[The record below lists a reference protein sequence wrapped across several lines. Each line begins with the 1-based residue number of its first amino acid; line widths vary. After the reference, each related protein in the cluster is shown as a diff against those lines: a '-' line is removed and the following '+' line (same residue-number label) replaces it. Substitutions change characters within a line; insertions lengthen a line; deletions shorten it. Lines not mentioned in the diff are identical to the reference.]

1 MKLTY
6 YGHSCFLLET
16 QGARLLFDP
25 FISHNPLASHIKVGA
40 IEADYILLTHGHA
53 DHVADAAAIA
63 KRTGALLLSNYEVV
77 TWFAG
82 QGVENGHG
90 MNHGGQKRFD
100 FGTVKYVNAIHT
112 SSMPD
117 GSYGGAP
124 GGFVVTT
131 DEGCLYHAG
140 DTALT
145 YDMKLLGEYMKIDV
159 ALLPIGDNFTMGADD
174 AVIAAGFLNC
184 KRIVG
189 MHYDTFD
196 PIKIDRD
203 AAKRKF
209 SAAGLELLLPDI
221 GSTISPLAQ

>member
-16 QGARLLFDP
+16 QGARILFDP
-25 FISHNPLASHIKVGA
+25 FISPNPLASHIDVKA
-40 IEADYILLTHGHA
+40 IEADYILITHGHA
-53 DHVADAAAIA
+53 DHVADAASIA
-63 KRTGALLLSNYEVV
+63 KRTGALLVSNYEVV
-77 TWFAG
+77 NWFAG
-82 QGVENGHG
+82 QGVKNGHG
-90 MNHGGQKRFD
+90 MNLGGQKSFD
-100 FGTVKYVNAIHT
+100 FGTVKYVNAVHT

-124 GGFVVTT
+124 GGFVITT

-145 YDMKLLGEYMKIDV
+145 YDMKLLGEYLKIDI

-196 PIKIDRD
+196 PIRIDRE

-221 GSTISPLAQ
+221 GAAISPLEQ